1 MARPIKNTVDYFPHI
16 IKHGKTM
23 FVLESKYG
31 NDGYAFWFKLL
42 ELLGSSNGQV
52 YDYNNPADWEFML
65 AKTKVD
71 EETANNILKTLASVN
86 AIDKELLEKKLIWS
100 DNFIKNIEDV
110 YKRRKQEIPQKPIST
125 NNKSINVN
133 NNPININKN
142 TQTKLKETKLNKTKE
157 VYSLRF
163 EEIYKK
169 YPNRD
174 SKEKSKEHFI
184 KSIKTDKDWL
194 DINTALEK
202 YKKHLS
208 IETWKRPKSAST
220 WFDNWQDW
228 VDYKEPAKSQ
238 QSEEN
243 KPDYLTHELGDKE
256 NDK

>member
-157 VYSLRF
+157 KYSPTSGEVRLSTLLLKLILDRKANF
-163 EEIYKK
+163 KK
-169 YPNRD
+169 PDIQKWYVPIDRLLHID
-174 SKEKSKEHFI
+174 KRTPQQIEKVI
-184 KSIKTDKDWL
+184 RWCQQ
-194 DINTALEK
+194 
-202 YKKHLS
+202 
-208 IETWKRPKSAST
+208 
-220 WFDNWQDW
+220 DNFWQDNILSTKKLREQI
-228 VDYKEPAKSQ
+228 DKLELKMDKEPQ
-238 QSEEN
+238 QSKQQGEMG
-243 KPDYLTHELGDKE
+243 EL
-256 NDK
+256 